1 MKKFLYFKINSAFLI
16 FICISCFSC
25 AKPVLIGKINNEN
38 EIFATSKFINSSQ
51 DIPLINGL
59 EIIDDQNLE
68 FDSLS
73 GSFSSSTYQ
82 SNFDIA
88 KIKNFYELN
97 LPKLGWKISKSL
109 ENSSVFTRD
118 NEKLEIE
125 FSQNDGYNLVVFCHR
140 STT

>member
-1 MKKFLYFKINSAFLI
+1 MKKFLYFKINLTLLVLI
-16 FICISCFSC
+16 FVGCFSC

-38 EIFATSKFINSSQ
+38 EIFVTSKFINGTQ

-82 SNFDIA
+82 SNFDIN
-88 KIKNFYELN
+88 KIKIFYENN

-125 FSQNDGYNLVVFCHR
+125 FSHQESYNLIVFCHR
-140 STT
+140 STI

>member
-1 MKKFLYFKINSAFLI
+1 
-16 FICISCFSC
+16 
-25 AKPVLIGKINNEN
+25 

-82 SNFDIA
+82 SNFDIS

-140 STT
+140 STL

>member
-1 MKKFLYFKINSAFLI
+1 MKKFLYFKINLAFLI
-16 FICISCFSC
+16 FICIGCFSC
-25 AKPVLIGKINNEN
+25 AKPVLIGKINTEN
-38 EIFATSKFINSSQ
+38 EIFATSKFINASQ

-59 EIIDDQNLE
+59 EIINDQNLE

-82 SNFDIA
+82 SKFEIA

-97 LPKLGWKISKSL
+97 LPKLGWKIYKSID
-109 ENSSVFTRD
+109 NSSVFTRD

-125 FSQNDGYNLVVFCHR
+125 FSQQDGYNLVVFCHR
-140 STT
+140 STI